1 MTIIEPYEGLLRIA
15 VFISV
20 LLIMAQF
27 EFLVPR
33 KVRALPRYQRW
44 FTNTSLVV
52 INSIALKVAIPILA
66 VAMASIVADKGWGL
80 LNQVSL
86 PLWLEV
92 VLAIVVLDMAIYF
105 QHLLSHKIPI
115 LWRLHQVH
123 HADRDI
129 DVTTGLRFH
138 PVEILLSMAYKLLV
152 VLILGPA
159 ALAVFL
165 FEVIL
170 NASAMFNHSNVR
182 IPLAI
187 DKVLRQI
194 IVTPD
199 MHRVHHSVIQSE
211 TDSNYG
217 FFLSVWDR
225 LYRTYIPQPRNG
237 HDNMQIGLFEY
248 QTNEPASLVWS
259 LLLPFKAKKA
269 SVNQVNEH

>member
-44 FTNTSLVV
+44 FTNASLVV
-52 INSIALKVAIPILA
+52 INSIAVKVAVPILA

-86 PLWLEV
+86 PFWLEV
-92 VLAIVVLDMAIYF
+92 ILAIVVLDMAIYF

-138 PVEILLSMAYKLLV
+138 PIEILLSMAYKLLV

-182 IPLAI
+182 IPLTI

-194 IVTPD
+194 VVTPD

-225 LYRTYIPQPRNG
+225 LYRTYTPQPRDG
-237 HDNMQIGLFEY
+237 HDNMQIGLSEY

-259 LLLPFKAKKA
+259 LLLPFKAKKK